1 VSEDFE
7 RRKNLSEEYD
17 LKKSESKIGQLYPVL
32 VSKDGKTIDG
42 FHRKAADENWKELV
56 VPEIDN
62 EEKLLIA
69 RLIANWH
76 RRPIER
82 EEKEKWIND
91 LAQVYQKQGLKVKP
105 ANGSDHENEILAKI
119 VEVTGL
125 SISTAREYLSSDFK
139 QPEPKKATAAR
150 WASSD
155 ITGQAEA
162 KLGTDNLEK
171 LKKQI
176 LKEDKLSPQK
186 KAALTRKRQQ
196 EKEEKARQKEEARRK
211 REAEK
216 AEKKRLA
223 DIERKR
229 REEEDRKR
237 EEERKR
243 KEAEKQKKREE
254 EIRKKAEEEAKEKL
268 IHDRSFITAA
278 AKLAPQ
284 FDQKPDK
291 PPFEIPPVEEQ
302 LDKIFGAMATATSK
316 SKPSKGKP
324 AKPPTVEDYV
334 PFIKQYIS
342 KKKIACPICGE
353 TKLQWSCGHDF

>member
-1 VSEDFE
+1 M
-7 RRKNLSEEYD
+7 
-17 LKKSESKIGQLYPVL
+17 
-32 VSKDGKTIDG
+32 
-42 FHRKAADENWKELV
+42 
-56 VPEIDN
+56 
-62 EEKLLIA
+62 
-69 RLIANWH
+69 
-76 RRPIER
+76 
-82 EEKEKWIND
+82 
-91 LAQVYQKQGLKVKP
+91 
-105 ANGSDHENEILAKI
+105 
-119 VEVTGL
+119 EVTGL
-125 SISTAREYLSSDFK
+125 NDSTISEYLHDEYKQELHGGGVTETPVLEKAEKALGEEGFK
-139 QPEPKKATAAR
+139 
-150 WASSD
+150 
-155 ITGQAEA
+155 
-162 KLGTDNLEK
+162 K

-176 LKEDKLSPQK
+176 LKEDKLSPQE